1 MVGRVDRLE
10 FPAPPSGKAAR
21 LDFSA
26 ILYASFNRRGAEDA
40 ENGDGNRGNGGK
52 EEGNVAGTESISPLN
67 AELLRLAAPA
77 LEAGRSVRLEMPI
90 RNVDRATGATLSGE
104 IVRRFGA
111 RGLPEGAIELLFRGS
126 AGQSLGAF
134 LAPGVSIRVEGD
146 ANDYLGKGMSGG
158 RIVLAPPAEAG
169 FAAHDNVIA
178 GNVALYG
185 ATAGEVYINGL
196 AGERFAVRNSGAK
209 AVVEGLGDHGCEYM
223 TGGTVVVLGPTGY
236 NFAAGMSGG
245 IAYVYNETGVL
256 DTRCNLDMVDL
267 ESVWSDEDKI
277 RLRGLIASHLRHTG
291 SARAKRILESW
302 EGSLPLFV
310 KVMPIDYRKS
320 LERMRMAEDTDR
332 ETVSATE
339 EVYHG

>member
-1 MVGRVDRLE
+1 MIGRVDRLE
-10 FPAPPSGKAAR
+10 FPAPPGGGKASR

-26 ILYASFNRRGAEDA
+26 ILYNTQAAQIANTPHSALC
-40 ENGDGNRGNGGK
+40 
-52 EEGNVAGTESISPLN
+52 TPHSPLN

-77 LEAGRSVRLEMPI
+77 LDALRSVRLEMPI

-104 IVRRFGA
+104 IVRRFGPG
-111 RGLPEGAIELLFRGS
+111 GLPEGAIELSFKGS

-134 LAPGVSIRVEGD
+134 LAPGIVLRVEGD

-158 RIVLAPPAEAG
+158 RIVLVPPAEAG
-169 FAAHDNVIA
+169 FAAHENVIA

-196 AGERFAVRNSGAK
+196 AGERFAVRNSGAR

-245 IAYVYNETGVL
+245 IAYVYNESGVL

-267 ESVWSDEDKI
+267 ESVWSEEDKT
-277 RLRGLIASHLRHTG
+277 RLRGMISSHLRHTG
-291 SARAKRILESW
+291 STRARRVLENW
-302 EGSLPLFV
+302 EATLPLFV

-320 LERMRMAEDTDR
+320 LERMRMAEDPDR